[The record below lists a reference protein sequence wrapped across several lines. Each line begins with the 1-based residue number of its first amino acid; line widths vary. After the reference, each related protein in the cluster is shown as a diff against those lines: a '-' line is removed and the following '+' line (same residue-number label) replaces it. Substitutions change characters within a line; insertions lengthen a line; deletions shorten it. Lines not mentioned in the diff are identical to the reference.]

1 MSRRSLREIPD
12 TVLPWRLSSL
22 QLRVRLVQARDL
34 GPAGVQLGLE
44 IALCVFEGSN
54 LGKGGLEIDLKLVG
68 LGRGVG
74 LHTPLLRFLPLL
86 QVAASSLQGLAA
98 DSQGVMQGGE
108 LALGLLLE
116 GLMLQLQRLHF
127 CVLAR
132 LKVRQSLRETLIL
145 LCG

>member
-1 MSRRSLREIPD
+1 MAIGVRQGHKLGLEKGVLLQQGRHICLPPRMSRRSLREIPD

-22 QLRVRLVQARDL
+22 QQRVRLLQARNL

-74 LHTPLLRFLPLL
+74 
-86 QVAASSLQGLAA
+86 
-98 DSQGVMQGGE
+98 
-108 LALGLLLE
+108 
-116 GLMLQLQRLHF
+116 
-127 CVLAR
+127 AR
-132 LKVRQSLRETLIL
+132 KRART
-145 LCG
+145 